1 MLLVIANIA
10 AITFALTEEKGA
22 WKVSSE
28 CVAII
33 VSFVVAAILM
43 EWMYN
48 TFGYGRLLGMAPLVL
63 GHRRLC
69 MHLSIAKG
77 LVFLTLGDRFC

>member
-48 TFGYGRLLGMAPLVL
+48 TFGYGRLLGMAPLVARTPAFVYAL
-63 GHRRLC
+63 KYR
-69 MHLSIAKG
+69 KG
-77 LVFLTLGDRFC
+77 LSFSYSR